1 MPTIGVMGA
10 VLGLIHV
17 MMELDHPAELGGGIA
32 TAFVATIYGVGT
44 ANLIA
49 LPLGARLGIL
59 AEARERE
66 RHLILQRPDAAEAG
80 QVGHPHPSDHA
91 EPARRQDKKKPE
103 EVSDRRRR
111 ATTPWRRRSDP

>member
-1 MPTIGVMGA
+1 MPRAKTSSLPRSGKPRAAILKTIGVMGA

-17 MMELDHPAELGGGIA
+17 MMELDHPAELGVGIA
-32 TAFVATIYGVGT
+32 TAFVATIYGVGS

-66 RHLILQRPDAAEAG
+66 RHLIIQGLMLLKQGESGILIR
-80 QVGHPHPSDHA
+80 QTMQNLL
-91 EPARRQDKKKPE
+91 ARRQE
-103 EVSDRRRR
+103 EE
-111 ATTPWRRRSDP
+111 A